1 MYYRYVCIH
10 TYTHKG
16 PNIRQEKARLLV
28 LDILLDTTLSNLEFQ
43 EEYLF

>member
-10 TYTHKG
+10 TYTYKG
-16 PNIRQEKARLLV
+16 THIRQAKARLLV